1 MVMEQLDL
9 FASSYEPFVP
19 RGKIRLIEL
28 FAGIGAQAK
37 ALENLGVDYISH
49 RVCEWSCKSI
59 KGYRAI
65 HVNKAP
71 SNELLD
77 RVAKMS
83 IDELIE
89 AVRGVSMDYNKPM
102 TDIELRRKGIDWLRG
117 LYTDMQMIGDYCP
130 DVSRL
135 KGKDLDIER
144 ERERVDS
151 YVMTYSF
158 PCQDLSNAGRREG
171 MEKGSGTRS
180 GLLWEVERILL
191 ELKEMERRPD
201 VLLMENVPQVCGTAN
216 IRPWN
221 DWLDSL
227 HRMGYTN
234 YFKILNAKDYAIPQ
248 NRERCFMVSILGNGS
263 YAFPSKLK
271 LRYRLKDFL
280 DEGIDEKYYLSEKM
294 TERFVNTYEPK
305 GYSSIDSY
313 NKKIKYEPETSNT
326 LTARYQVPNHG
337 ERIVEPKIKFDGSL
351 NLYGFNRADNPYKE
365 SGRWAYLS
373 LHGKRFW
380 RICKQCKV
388 YDG

>member
-1 MVMEQLDL
+1 
-9 FASSYEPFVP
+9 
-19 RGKIRLIEL
+19 
-28 FAGIGAQAK
+28 
-37 ALENLGVDYISH
+37 
-49 RVCEWSCKSI
+49 
-59 KGYRAI
+59 
-65 HVNKAP
+65 
-71 SNELLD
+71 
-77 RVAKMS
+77 
-83 IDELIE
+83 
-89 AVRGVSMDYNKPM
+89 
-102 TDIELRRKGIDWLRG
+102 
-117 LYTDMQMIGDYCP
+117 
-130 DVSRL
+130 
-135 KGKDLDIER
+135 
-144 ERERVDS
+144 
-151 YVMTYSF
+151 
-158 PCQDLSNAGRREG
+158 

>member
-144 ERERVDS
+144 ERESR
-151 YVMTYSF
+151 
-158 PCQDLSNAGRREG
+158 L
-171 MEKGSGTRS
+171 
-180 GLLWEVERILL
+180 
-191 ELKEMERRPD
+191 
-201 VLLMENVPQVCGTAN
+201 
-216 IRPWN
+216 IR
-221 DWLDSL
+221 DD
-227 HRMGYTN
+227 
-234 YFKILNAKDYAIPQ
+234 I
-248 NRERCFMVSILGNGS
+248 
-263 YAFPSKLK
+263 
-271 LRYRLKDFL
+271 FL
-280 DEGIDEKYYLSEKM
+280 PLP
-294 TERFVNTYEPK
+294 RFVQ
-305 GYSSIDSY
+305 
-313 NKKIKYEPETSNT
+313 
-326 LTARYQVPNHG
+326 R
-337 ERIVEPKIKFDGSL
+337 
-351 NLYGFNRADNPYKE
+351 RA
-365 SGRWAYLS
+365 
-373 LHGKRFW
+373 
-380 RICKQCKV
+380 
-388 YDG
+388 